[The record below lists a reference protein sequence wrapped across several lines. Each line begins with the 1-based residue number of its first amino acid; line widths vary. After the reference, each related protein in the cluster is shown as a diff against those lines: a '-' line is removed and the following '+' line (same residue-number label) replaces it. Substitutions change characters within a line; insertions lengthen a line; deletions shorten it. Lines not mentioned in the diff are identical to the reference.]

1 MKPFRCLS
9 GLLLVLLLVCAA
21 CAGGGASTPASPG
34 SGAASQTPSASF
46 PVTITDDD
54 GVSVTLDA
62 APRRLI
68 TFAPSVTE
76 IVYALG
82 LGDELV
88 GVSGKY
94 DDYPPAA
101 KQVQEVGG
109 AGDFG
114 VDPNIETVVS
124 LEPDLLLTIEG
135 GDAWK
140 SRLRELGV
148 PVFTIDAT
156 GLDDLLHDIDTVG
169 RLTGAVETA
178 TALTARMTAED
189 RRIEEAVAGEARV
202 SCFFEVYYPPLTTV
216 GPGTFISDLLDRA
229 GCDSTSASATSDY
242 PQWSVDDLVRDS
254 PDVYLVS
261 SESGVS
267 PDAVQK
273 RPGFDAIDAVASGA
287 VVLIDSDLVSRPGPR
302 ILDGLRLLAEA
313 LHPNAL

>member
-1 MKPFRCLS
+1 VKPFRCLS
-9 GLLLVLLLVCAA
+9 GLLLVLLIVCAA

-34 SGAASQTPSASF
+34 SGAASQTPSATF

-54 GVSVTLDA
+54 GVSVTLGA

-148 PVFTIDAT
+148 PVFTLDAT

-169 RLTGAVETA
+169 RLTGAVEAA

-189 RRIEEAVAGEARV
+189 RRIEEAVADEARV

-302 ILDGLRLLAEA
+302 IVDGLRLLAEA
-313 LHPNAL
+313 LHPNAF